1 MCSQMLYTRENTQTL
16 DPTYGSSL
24 LQQFL
29 HPNTPPHILPLSL
42 VTPLPSPPLPRL
54 TSSPL
59 PGPSSPPVWG
69 RPTVSAPLLHP
80 SPPETGR
87 PAHWCNNGEG
97 ERGWHP
103 AKRIALFSTSHYLI
117 YSADISRNTLLS
129 LYVLTLPS
137 LLQGRV

>member
-1 MCSQMLYTRENTQTL
+1 M
-16 DPTYGSSL
+16 DPTYGSSA

-29 HPNTPPHILPLSL
+29 HPNPPHLLSRY
-42 VTPLPSPPLPRL
+42 PLPSPPLPRL

-69 RPTVSAPLLHP
+69 SRQLVLPSFTPPNP

-97 ERGWHP
+97 REGRWQP
-103 AKRIALFSTSHYLI
+103 AKRIALFSPLHYLI
-117 YSADISRNTLLS
+117 YSADTLS
-129 LYVLTLPS
+129 LPQHIVMFICLNTPVNHPCQAES
-137 LLQGRV
+137 KTH